1 MPTCRFSLRRVKLN
15 VFASDKKALR
25 ADFCSFF
32 TIVIQSI
39 ADKTVLIAP
48 VLIWRIA
55 TLSLGSA
62 FVFFKSSRLV
72 GHELNPL
79 PLRTD
84 WTYYFLIFWRGTGL
98 RPVKILG
105 DRMDSQ
111 GYMNGALQT
120 LKLFHG
126 PDSLYVCCPEGKASY
141 LALFDI
147 QNPCKNPIS
156 QSPSVLF
163 FRTLAPIMH
172 IRLPRIQNKTK
183 NRQKKNHRLSL
194 LFWLLLLF

>member
-1 MPTCRFSLRRVKLN
+1 
-15 VFASDKKALR
+15 
-25 ADFCSFF
+25 
-32 TIVIQSI
+32 
-39 ADKTVLIAP
+39 
-48 VLIWRIA
+48 
-55 TLSLGSA
+55 
-62 FVFFKSSRLV
+62 
-72 GHELNPL
+72 
-79 PLRTD
+79 
-84 WTYYFLIFWRGTGL
+84 
-98 RPVKILG
+98 
-105 DRMDSQ
+105 MDSQ

-183 NRQKKNHRLSL
+183 NRQKKEPSTLLVFLIAFAILKLLSRAGRVVL
-194 LFWLLLLF
+194 SNLACTSLDFLPV